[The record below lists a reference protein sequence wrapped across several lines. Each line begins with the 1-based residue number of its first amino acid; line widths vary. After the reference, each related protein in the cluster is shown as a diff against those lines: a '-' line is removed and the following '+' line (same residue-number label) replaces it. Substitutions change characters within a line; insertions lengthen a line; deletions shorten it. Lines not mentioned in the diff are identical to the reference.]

1 MEVAMAH
8 SVEEVM
14 SVSNSLSESEFAD
27 LEHFVATNQVN
38 IMCMNKF
45 DELGLMDSHGH
56 PTEFA
61 KTVVEETN
69 G

>member
-1 MEVAMAH
+1 MAY
-8 SVEEVM
+8 SIEEVM

-45 DELGLMDSHGH
+45 HRRWQW
-56 PTEFA
+56 
-61 KTVVEETN
+61 KTQWSSTHN
-69 G
+69 SLKS